1 MKCPGHQNFMGIV
14 APEKKKKKK
23 SGVGKQR
30 PEIFINQCYRKTQS
44 LITEKRYQGKRKIP
58 KIGSK

>member
-1 MKCPGHQNFMGIV
+1 MGIV
-14 APEKKKKKK
+14 APEKKKKK

-44 LITEKRYQGKRKIP
+44 LITEKRYQGKKKDTKNRK
-58 KIGSK
+58 